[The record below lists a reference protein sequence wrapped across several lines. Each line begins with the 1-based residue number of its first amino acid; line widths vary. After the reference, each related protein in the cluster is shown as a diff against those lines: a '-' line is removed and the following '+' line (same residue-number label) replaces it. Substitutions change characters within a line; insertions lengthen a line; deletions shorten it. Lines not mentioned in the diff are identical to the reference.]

1 MSESKVDFHE
11 LQGLINQVRRA
22 QSSLDAGVQ
31 GFSGAPAPTPTPTT
45 ISLGRTG
52 GLPTGQVSLSPT
64 TTFGNT
70 DAGAT
75 CLNAHSQARSTMD
88 GTLKA
93 FARTVDSDAERLEA
107 SMAAYKKMDAES
119 ADNLLATNR
128 NQLDIL
134 TAHLANGGETANLQA
149 AEIAKLRGLTGD
161 PTNGNMVVS
170 GDFNAASEGNS
181 PSAQQ
186 IQQFGKH
193 GFDVDAGDIHD
204 GPGGSLRG
212 TSLTHKPID
221 QLMPRGLG
229 ASEAQRWARAQSD
242 HDGQEVDLTLPNW

>member
-1 MSESKVDFHE
+1 MSESKVDFNE
-11 LQGLINQVRRA
+11 LQGLITQVRRA

-31 GFSGAPAPTPTPTT
+31 GFSGAPAPGPTPTT
-45 ISLGRTG
+45 ISLGRVG

-88 GTLKA
+88 STLQA
-93 FARTVDSDAERLEA
+93 FAKTVDSDAERLEA
-107 SMAAYKKMDAES
+107 SMAAYQKMDAES

-134 TAHLANGGETANLQA
+134 TAHISNPGEFADEQA
-149 AEIAKLRGLTGD
+149 QQIGRLRGLAGG
-161 PTNGNMVVS
+161 PTAGNTVVS
-170 GDFNAASEGNS
+170 GDFNSVSEGNS
-181 PSAQQ
+181 PSSRQ
-186 IQQFGKH
+186 IQQFGGQ

-212 TSLTHKPID
+212 TSLSHRPID
-221 QLMPRGLG
+221 QLMPRGVG